1 MLFPSFAFRKHK
13 ELIQDFITN
22 ILELDYSTTIISPRS
37 SLSDFFLIGD
47 IEEFEA
53 KIQQRYG
60 VNVSDIPDGNL
71 ALIFERIAQE
81 QKAQKKQQKRFMK
94 TNKYAGTILHI
105 TTLGEWHQAMEVGV
119 YRAASLSSE
128 GFIHC
133 SRPEQVLQVAN
144 TLFRGQTGLVLL
156 CIDRERVAAPV
167 REENLEGGADQ
178 FPHIYGPLN
187 LDTVYQVINFVPG
200 SDGLFE
206 LPAELRK

>member
-13 ELIQDFITN
+13 ELVQDFITN
-22 ILELDYSTTIISPRS
+22 ILELDYSTTVISPRS

-47 IEEFEA
+47 IEDFEA

-60 VNVSDIPDGNL
+60 VIVSDIPDGNL
-71 ALIFERIAQE
+71 ALIFERIAQ
-81 QKAQKKQQKRFMK
+81 AQRASKKQQKRFMK
-94 TNKYAGTILHI
+94 TKKYAGTILHI
-105 TTLGEWHQAMEVGV
+105 TSLGEWQHAMEVGF
-119 YRAASLSSE
+119 YQTASLSSE

-133 SRPEQVLQVAN
+133 SRPEQVPQVAK

-167 REENLEGGADQ
+167 REENLEGGVDL

-187 LDTVYQVINFVPG
+187 LDAVYQVINFVPG
-200 SDGLFE
+200 PDGLFE
-206 LPAELRK
+206 LPAELCK